1 MFFSIK
7 NKIVTALILILLSV
21 TGFNLIYSYIMFKSD
36 KEAYIFENALRNGEI
51 ATDKILTFLK
61 ANSEKLA
68 SNQKTKDESFFLS
81 GEYLNEGKKFL
92 FYYNDESFKDL
103 EEKIKQLVQ
112 STILKNKNDV
122 SAYPLSNQI
131 LIVIPQSNGLRFG
144 LLNKTPITET
154 LEKDNIFDYIV
165 TNTKNQTF
173 YGNKKLLSGFKT
185 TVKGAKQ
192 GSTIAKANEKNWL
205 ISYTTI
211 QKLNLMIFSYISED
225 QAFAIF
231 KNIIYKNISFTVI
244 ILGFFLI
251 LSLIFSKKITT
262 PIIQLIEKTK
272 EIADGN
278 MENEIFVNTNDE
290 LKELGS
296 SVNVMSSKIKK
307 LLDDKQDMIKQ
318 LEIANSKLD
327 EYNKNLEGIVAER
340 TKKLREANNFI
351 TAMINSLDQGLFVF
365 DKTKK
370 CLDIFTNACE
380 KIFNKNPKGLEVPKL
395 LSLNTKEI
403 EAFEKWNNVIFSN
416 LMPFEAAKNLGP
428 KNVVTSSYG
437 KNDFQFISLDYYP
450 MVDEDEK
457 LENVVVVATD
467 KTTEVEAEERF
478 KEKDAY
484 VSMILNIIKNKKA
497 FYDFLD
503 EMEEMLTN
511 LSNFDRHEDLSNIAM
526 IAFHSMNGGFANYS
540 ISHLVKVARNS
551 ETQIKSFIGNRKELE
566 NLLKSLIANFRKE
579 RDQLLREIEVQLGN
593 TKNKV
598 EIEVKDL
605 TAFKEGISKGENPN
619 ELFNNYFVNS
629 RIENIF
635 KPYADLIKQIGKKI
649 NKPMMPMLIIGG
661 DIRVNTDKI
670 KEFSSALVHLIRNC
684 MDHGIESTDKRLQ
697 SGKPEEGSISITCE
711 KIENDFLR
719 IVVKD
724 DGDGIRIDKIRSVL
738 DKKEIDH
745 SNLSDKEVMMY
756 IFKPDF
762 STAEKLTELSGRG
775 VGMSAIDQAIK
786 NLGGRLDLESTP
798 GKGSKFIFDLPI

>member
-1 MFFSIK
+1 
-7 NKIVTALILILLSV
+7 
-21 TGFNLIYSYIMFKSD
+21 MFKSD

-511 LSNFDRHEDLSNIAM
+511 LSNFDKHEDLSNIAM

>member
-1 MFFSIK
+1 
-7 NKIVTALILILLSV
+7 
-21 TGFNLIYSYIMFKSD
+21 MFKSD

-103 EEKIKQLVQ
+103 EEKIEQLVQ

-457 LENVVVVATD
+457 LKNVVVVATD

>member
-1 MFFSIK
+1 
-7 NKIVTALILILLSV
+7 
-21 TGFNLIYSYIMFKSD
+21 MFKSD

-61 ANSEKLA
+61 TNSEKLA

-598 EIEVKDL
+598 EIDVKDL

>member
-1 MFFSIK
+1 
-7 NKIVTALILILLSV
+7 
-21 TGFNLIYSYIMFKSD
+21 MFKSD

-61 ANSEKLA
+61 TNSEKLA

-231 KNIIYKNISFTVI
+231 KNIIYKNISFKVI
-244 ILGFFLI
+244 IIVFFLI

-511 LSNFDRHEDLSNIAM
+511 LSNFDKHEDLSNIAM

>member
-1 MFFSIK
+1 
-7 NKIVTALILILLSV
+7 
-21 TGFNLIYSYIMFKSD
+21 MFKSD

-61 ANSEKLA
+61 TNSEKLA

>member
-1 MFFSIK
+1 
-7 NKIVTALILILLSV
+7 
-21 TGFNLIYSYIMFKSD
+21 MFKSD

>member
-1 MFFSIK
+1 
-7 NKIVTALILILLSV
+7 
-21 TGFNLIYSYIMFKSD
+21 MFKSD

-61 ANSEKLA
+61 TNSEKLA

-225 QAFAIF
+225 QAFALF